1 MADTYAGVIPTRD
14 EVIGHTKFPR
24 NGQACLLH
32 TGPTRRA
39 GRMRLL
45 AQEDEKGD
53 INMAGLGEIAI
64 STAPLLGGAL
74 LAGAAGQLKGP
85 DYRSGI
91 DQDLDLLERL
101 PADQVDRRAAILR
114 TIELRIDDMV
124 SATHKSRQ
132 LRAAAASYQGNW
144 RDIVLLVCAV
154 LFTYVWW
161 HVSHHRT
168 DWLPMFVV
176 LIAACL
182 LTAVYAF
189 RGSVRSV
196 RRLIRSTPTVGG

>member
-1 MADTYAGVIPTRD
+1 
-14 EVIGHTKFPR
+14 
-24 NGQACLLH
+24 
-32 TGPTRRA
+32 
-39 GRMRLL
+39 
-45 AQEDEKGD
+45 
-53 INMAGLGEIAI
+53 MAGLGAIALG
-64 STAPLLGGAL
+64 TAPLLGGAL

-91 DQDLDLLERL
+91 NQDLDLLERL
-101 PADQVDRRAAILR
+101 PADQVDRRAAILQ

-132 LRAAAASYQGNW
+132 LRAAAVSYDGNW
-144 RDIVLLVCAV
+144 RDIGWVVCAV

-168 DWLPMFVV
+168 DWLPMFIV
-176 LIAACL
+176 LIAVCFM
-182 LTAVYAF
+182 TALYAF

-196 RRLIRSTPTVGG
+196 RRLIHSTANASE